1 MAMESYYKIAGL
13 TLAVHT
19 ESPPLGDEFEL
30 FRTEAA
36 PPDLS
41 LTYHRGLTEADSEL
55 IYSDSGF
62 SWRRTNDG
70 GSYVTNGSEQELH
83 SQMFVRGDY
92 TRADIYIG
100 GGGDGNRFHSSEIF
114 GPLCEI
120 AFRNLVLTR
129 GGCLLHA
136 SACRY
141 KGRGIVFSAPSGT
154 GKTTQA
160 RLWQAA
166 KGVEMI
172 NGDVPVI
179 LFGEDDAPRVHGSVW
194 SGSDPV
200 YTNASAE
207 VAAIVFLRQHH
218 ENQLSRLS
226 PEEVAGFLFP
236 RTFMSFSDRHLMAL
250 GLAAMDKLI
259 ASTAMYLLRC
269 TPDVRAVDLLYDELT
284 ERGLL

>member
-1 MAMESYYKIAGL
+1 MESYYKIAGL

-19 ESPPLGDEFEL
+19 ESPPLGDKFEL

-41 LTYHRGLTEADSEL
+41 LTYHRGLTEVDSEL

-70 GSYVTNGSEQELH
+70 GSYVTTGSEQELYA
-83 SQMFVRGDY
+83 QMFVSGDHS
-92 TRADIYIG
+92 RADIYLG
-100 GGGDGNRFHSSEIF
+100 GEGYGKRFYSSEIF
-114 GPLCEI
+114 GPLCEL

-136 SACRY
+136 SSLRCQD
-141 KGRGIVFSAPSGT
+141 KGILFSAPSGT

-166 KGVEMI
+166 KGAAMI
-172 NGDVPVI
+172 NGDTAI
-179 LFGEDDAPRVHGSVW
+179 IRFGADDAPRVHGSVW

-200 YTNASAE
+200 YTNEPAE
-207 VAAIVFLRQHH
+207 VAAIVFLRQHQKN
-218 ENQLSRLS
+218 ELSRLS
-226 PEEVAGFLFP
+226 PTESSGLLFP